1 MALPVASGQTCLGDQ
16 GSSWAQSSWQLL
28 DCPQTGEGWGGWCSH
43 PGSTDKS
50 LNTTEDK
57 IIICQFLWYFYV
69 FFLLYF
75 SFRPHSTTQPR
86 SDSGCQKLKHR
97 SPNFSLLC
105 QFLQL
110 FRGNTEAFLGQPR
123 DYEPP
128 PGLLLQNN
136 ILVVDLCLCK
146 KIVVS
151 FYVMLL
157 CKKNPK
163 TLNMCDF
170 IVFETSKVI
179 RHGLWFVT
187 LTKEQLGLF
196 KFHQTCSAGSI
207 PFLTLVSPH

>member
-1 MALPVASGQTCLGDQ
+1 M
-16 GSSWAQSSWQLL
+16 
-28 DCPQTGEGWGGWCSH
+28 
-43 PGSTDKS
+43 
-50 LNTTEDK
+50 
-57 IIICQFLWYFYV
+57 WYFYV